1 MPYVTRYNEFTNSD
15 ERVWIPETT
24 SSSFSS
30 MPEFLPGGG
39 RMPSAA
45 GPFPGGVTTGGG
57 NQDGRRVLR
66 GDKGYDDFYG
76 MYEDFGMPGAMPQFT
91 QRTDSSPGFTSE
103 EDTFGYSLNAK
114 PRRFKNKT
122 GEEVYRD
129 VQEMGI
135 HKRKQHPTWSN
146 ERWSDYKKSFINR
159 WLELKGYSPEEIASY
174 QSYSM
179 NPEGTRN
186 KPFYETQEEEIER
199 EEREKFGL
207 KPDIR
212 VKTFDWDS
220 IPGSTIMDEYDE
232 FQNIYKG
239 VFDDDSL
246 YRGQWKSFEDVLREK
261 IGEEIPKS
269 GVPGFNQKRNSLL
282 KLRDWYNDERSINQ
296 RSRTEEEWKKAGLPV
311 GDFGFNG
318 RYEITQEDWEK
329 SDIGKKYLK
338 DNPPAIPSKGYSRTE
353 RENLKD
359 AFSNFNSQWSQ
370 NFSKG
375 NPISNLDFFVS
386 GEDTEVV
393 EDDRAG
399 IDDAFGDAFD
409 VDGDDGEVII
419 PEPEGIR
426 EGDARQNYISDF
438 LAGQIPGY
446 EWIATVGPDE
456 MSDEAKREMAGGL
469 WENEETKSKYGV
481 VGPSPEPVVTTEGTD
496 GTKIL
501 TNSVAEINAFKT
513 LADYSG
519 QSLPSIIKMSVDGTL
534 PSIPPALLEELKR
547 PLIRIQ
553 QPTGELDLDGNP
565 ITIGVD
571 IPNPNIE
578 PLFNI
583 YRTQLDTQVEA
594 FRLAQQKDISAA
606 DRDSRFNQALVSATG
621 GLAGTGTEKDFG
633 PTALAEQERR
643 MARIAAT
650 GGLESLNP
658 QQLQDFQQQQAL
670 IGATGGLSGIE
681 GGLTP
686 EALAQQELQRQ
697 QISATGGLSGLTPFS
712 GAPTASEAA
721 RIQQQLFG
729 ADPARAIS
737 SARSLTPF
745 EMAQLQLQPLRMQ
758 QAQEQARREE
768 EQRQFNEQLAINQ
781 RAQQLA
787 ELESQRRLG
796 LQSGQLQQ
804 QRQLELARLFS
815 DPTAVGS
822 LSAIYGPQFF
832 EQEQVFGSPFGGQPP
847 LPDTS
852 FNQLQNPQQPSFT
865 PATNVSTPFGSSLTT
880 GQFQEMSPYGQ
891 GQYLTTQARQKGKS
905 RQELEREMEAVTP
918 FGTPTGRG
926 GLDKYFSGTGE
937 L

>member
-15 ERVWIPETT
+15 EVVWVPETT
-24 SSSFSS
+24 SPSFST

-39 RMPSAA
+39 GMPFAA
-45 GPFPGGVTTGGG
+45 GPFTGGVTTGRG
-57 NQDGRRVLR
+57 NQE
-66 GDKGYDDFYG
+66 
-76 MYEDFGMPGAMPQFT
+76 MYEDFGMPGTMPQLT
-91 QRTDSSPGFTSE
+91 QRTDSFIA
-103 EDTFGYSLNAK
+103 EDEAE
-114 PRRFKNKT
+114 RARFA
-122 GEEVYRD
+122 
-129 VQEMGI
+129 
-135 HKRKQHPTWSN
+135 
-146 ERWSDYKKSFINR
+146 ER
-159 WLELKGYSPEEIASY
+159 A
-174 QSYSM
+174 
-179 NPEGTRN
+179 
-186 KPFYETQEEEIER
+186 R
-199 EEREKFGL
+199 EEREAKKREQEL
-207 KPDIR
+207 NRDIR
-212 VKTFDWDS
+212 VKIFDWDS
-220 IPGSTIMDEYDE
+220 IPGSRTTDPDYPQRGTWNKYEE
-232 FQNIYKG
+232 LFN
-239 VFDDDSL
+239 DDSL
-246 YRGQWKSFEDVLREK
+246 YRGQWKSFEDVLRNELA
-261 IGEEIPKS
+261 EEIPREWTFVTPDGDT
-269 GVPGFNQKRNSLL
+269 GVRIPLVPSNRKHAALIE
-282 KLRDWYNDERSINQ
+282 LRDWYNKERSINQ
-296 RSRTEEEWKKAGLPV
+296 RRRTEEKWEKAGLPV
-311 GDFGFNG
+311 GDFGVNG
-318 RYEITQEDWEK
+318 RYEITQEDWED

-338 DNPPAIPSKGYSRTE
+338 DNPPANPEYGYSVTE
-353 RENLKD
+353 LENIKD
-359 AFSNFNSQWSQ
+359 AFSNFNSQWIQ

-386 GEDTEVV
+386 GEDTEDV

-438 LAGQIPGY
+438 LAGQIPDW
-446 EWIATVGPDE
+446 EWLATVGPDE
-456 MSDEAKREMAGGL
+456 MSDEAKRELAEAS
-469 WENEETKSKYGV
+469 WRDATDETKSKYGV

-501 TNSVAEINAFKT
+501 TDTSAEINAFRA
-513 LADYSG
+513 LADYANLT
-519 QSLPSIIKMSVDGTL
+519 LPSVLKMSVDGTL
-534 PSIPPALLEELKR
+534 PPIPPALLEELKR
-547 PLIRIQ
+547 PLIRIKQ
-553 QPTGELDLDGNP
+553 AGKDAFDNP
-565 ITIGVD
+565 ITIDVD

-583 YRTQLDTQVEA
+583 YRTQLDATVEA
-594 FRLAQQKDISAA
+594 FRLAKQKDMSDA
-606 DRDSRFNQALVSATG
+606 DNTARFNQALISATG
-621 GLAGTGTEKDFG
+621 GLAGRGTDKDFG

-670 IGATGGLSGIE
+670 IGATGGLSGRE

-712 GAPTASEAA
+712 DAPSASEAA

-737 SARSLTPF
+737 TARSLTPF

-781 RAQQLA
+781 RAQELA

-796 LQSGQLQQ
+796 LQAGQLQQ

-832 EQEQVFGSPFGGQPP
+832 EQEQVFGSPFAGQTGAVQP
-847 LPDTS
+847 LPVQ
-852 FNQLQNPQQPSFT
+852 NQQQPSFT

-880 GQFQEMSPYGQ
+880 GQFQEMSPYAQ
-891 GQYLTTQARQKGKS
+891 SQYLTTQARQKGKS

>member
-1 MPYVTRYNEFTNSD
+1 MPWIFNELTQRAEFVPDRVSPEPHTGVSSLPSSGLGWGTNPPQPIPTNIPPWGQSEFDYITGMTGWNPTATAGTKIQPQFDDIMLDDFTGVGGPAGKGMGKSFIPPPVRPDYVSE
-15 ERVWIPETT
+15 
-24 SSSFSS
+24 
-30 MPEFLPGGG
+30 
-39 RMPSAA
+39 
-45 GPFPGGVTTGGG
+45 
-57 NQDGRRVLR
+57 
-66 GDKGYDDFYG
+66 DDFYK
-76 MYEDFGMPGAMPQFT
+76 FG
-91 QRTDSSPGFTSE
+91 
-103 EDTFGYSLNAK
+103 DTFE
-114 PRRFKNKT
+114 PT
-122 GEEVYRD
+122 I
-129 VQEMGI
+129 QE
-135 HKRKQHPTWSN
+135 KRK
-146 ERWSDYKKSFINR
+146 D
-159 WLELKGYSPEEIASY
+159 EI
-174 QSYSM
+174 
-179 NPEGTRN
+179 
-186 KPFYETQEEEIER
+186 K
-199 EEREKFGL
+199 
-207 KPDIR
+207 
-212 VKTFDWDS
+212 VKHFDWDDL
-220 IPGSTIMDEYDE
+220 IGSTAYDE
-232 FQNIYKG
+232 WDVKRNIYKD
-239 VFDDDSL
+239 VFDVNSL
-246 YRGQWKSFEDVLREK
+246 YTGQWKSFEDVLRDEL
-261 IGEEIPKS
+261 GEEIPKS
-269 GVPGFNQKRNSLL
+269 GVKGFNQKRNSLL

-311 GDFGFNG
+311 GDFGVNG

-353 RENLKD
+353 RENIKD

-426 EGDARQNYISDF
+426 EGDARQNYIRDF

-501 TNSVAEINAFKT
+501 TDTSAEINAFRA

-547 PLIRIQ
+547 PLIRIKQ
-553 QPTGELDLDGNP
+553 AGKDAFDNP
-565 ITIGVD
+565 ITIDVD

-594 FRLAQQKDISAA
+594 FRLAKQKDISDADNAA
-606 DRDSRFNQALVSATG
+606 RFNQALVSATG
-621 GLAGTGTEKDFG
+621 GLAGRGDEDYTQKQ
-633 PTALAEQERR
+633 LAEQEQT
-643 MARIAAT
+643 MARIGAT
-650 GGLESLNP
+650 GGLEALTP

-781 RAQQLA
+781 RAQELA

-832 EQEQVFGSPFGGQPP
+832 EQEQVFGSPFAGQTGAVQP
-847 LPDTS
+847 LPVQ
-852 FNQLQNPQQPSFT
+852 NQQQPSFT

-880 GQFQEMSPYGQ
+880 GQFQEMSPYAQ
-891 GQYLTTQARQKGKS
+891 SQYLTTQARQKGKG

>member
-15 ERVWIPETT
+15 EVVWVPETT
-24 SSSFSS
+24 SPSFST

-39 RMPSAA
+39 GMPFAA
-45 GPFPGGVTTGGG
+45 GPFTGGVTTGRG
-57 NQDGRRVLR
+57 NQE
-66 GDKGYDDFYG
+66 
-76 MYEDFGMPGAMPQFT
+76 MYEDFGMPGTMPQLT
-91 QRTDSSPGFTSE
+91 QRTDSFIA
-103 EDTFGYSLNAK
+103 EDEAE
-114 PRRFKNKT
+114 RARFA
-122 GEEVYRD
+122 
-129 VQEMGI
+129 
-135 HKRKQHPTWSN
+135 
-146 ERWSDYKKSFINR
+146 ER
-159 WLELKGYSPEEIASY
+159 A
-174 QSYSM
+174 
-179 NPEGTRN
+179 
-186 KPFYETQEEEIER
+186 R
-199 EEREKFGL
+199 EEREAKKREQEL
-207 KPDIR
+207 NRDIR
-212 VKTFDWDS
+212 VKIFDWDS
-220 IPGSTIMDEYDE
+220 IPGSRTTDPDYPQRGTWNKYEE
-232 FQNIYKG
+232 LFN
-239 VFDDDSL
+239 DDSL
-246 YRGQWKSFEDVLREK
+246 YRGQWKSFEDVLRNELA
-261 IGEEIPKS
+261 EEIPREWTFVTPDGDT
-269 GVPGFNQKRNSLL
+269 GVRIPLVPSNRKHAALIE
-282 KLRDWYNDERSINQ
+282 LREWYNKERSINQ
-296 RSRTEEEWKKAGLPV
+296 RRRTEEKWEKAGLPV
-311 GDFGFNG
+311 GDFGVNG
-318 RYEITQEDWEK
+318 RYEITQEDWED

-338 DNPPAIPSKGYSRTE
+338 DNPPANPEYGYSVTE
-353 RENLKD
+353 LENIKD
-359 AFSNFNSQWSQ
+359 AFNNFNSQWTQ

-409 VDGDDGEVII
+409 VDRDDGEVII

-438 LAGQIPGY
+438 LAGQIPDW
-446 EWIATVGPDE
+446 EWLATVGPDE
-456 MSDEAKREMAGGL
+456 MSDEAKRELAEAS
-469 WENEETKSKYGV
+469 WRDATDETKSKYGV
-481 VGPSPEPVVTTEGTD
+481 VGPSPEPVVTTEGT
-496 GTKIL
+496 GEPKIL
-501 TNSVAEINAFKT
+501 TDTSAKINAFRT
-513 LADYSG
+513 LANYANLT
-519 QSLPSIIKMSVDGTL
+519 LPSVLKMSVDGTL
-534 PSIPPALLEELKR
+534 PPIPPALLEELKR
-547 PLIRIQ
+547 PLIRIKQ
-553 QPTGELDLDGNP
+553 AGKDAFDNP
-565 ITIGVD
+565 ITIDVD

-583 YRTQLDTQVEA
+583 YRTQLDATVEA
-594 FRLAQQKDISAA
+594 FRLAKQKDISDADNAA
-606 DRDSRFNQALVSATG
+606 RFNQALISATG
-621 GLAGTGTEKDFG
+621 GLAGRGTETDFD
-633 PTALAEQERR
+633 PAALAAHEQA

-650 GGLESLNP
+650 GGLSGIEEGGLTP
-658 QQLQDFQQQQAL
+658 GALRDFQREQAL
-670 IGATGGLSGIE
+670 IGATGGLSGRE

-737 SARSLTPF
+737 TARSLTPF

-781 RAQQLA
+781 RAQELA

-796 LQSGQLQQ
+796 LQAGQLQQ

-832 EQEQVFGSPFGGQPP
+832 EQEQVFGSPFAGQTGAVQP
-847 LPDTS
+847 LPVQ
-852 FNQLQNPQQPSFT
+852 NQQQPSFT

-880 GQFQEMSPYGQ
+880 GQFQEMSPYAQ
-891 GQYLTTQARQKGKS
+891 SQYLTTQARQKGKS

>member
-1 MPYVTRYNEFTNSD
+1 MPYVTRYNEFTNSN

-39 RMPSAA
+39 GMPSAA
-45 GPFPGGVTTGGG
+45 GPFPGGVTTGPGFASEEDMFGYSSNPGRVTTGG
-57 NQDGRRVLR
+57 RNQE
-66 GDKGYDDFYG
+66 

-91 QRTDSSPGFTSE
+91 QRTDSFIA
-103 EDTFGYSLNAK
+103 EDEAE
-114 PRRFKNKT
+114 RARFA
-122 GEEVYRD
+122 
-129 VQEMGI
+129 
-135 HKRKQHPTWSN
+135 
-146 ERWSDYKKSFINR
+146 ER
-159 WLELKGYSPEEIASY
+159 A
-174 QSYSM
+174 
-179 NPEGTRN
+179 
-186 KPFYETQEEEIER
+186 R
-199 EEREKFGL
+199 EEREAKKREQGL

-212 VKTFDWDS
+212 VKTFDWDGL
-220 IPGSTIMDEYDE
+220 IGSTAYDE
-232 FQNIYKG
+232 WDVKRNIYKD
-239 VFDDDSL
+239 VFDVNSL
-246 YRGQWKSFEDVLREK
+246 YTGQWKSFEDVLRDEL
-261 IGEEIPKS
+261 GEEIPKS
-269 GVPGFNQKRNSLL
+269 GVKGFNQKRNSLL

-311 GDFGFNG
+311 GDFGVNG

-353 RENLKD
+353 RENIKD

-438 LAGQIPGY
+438 LAGQIPDW
-446 EWIATVGPDE
+446 EWLATVGPDE
-456 MSDEAKREMAGGL
+456 MSDEAKRELAEAS
-469 WENEETKSKYGV
+469 WRDATDETKSKYGV
-481 VGPSPEPVVTTEGTD
+481 VGPSPEPVVTTEGT
-496 GTKIL
+496 GEPKIL

-547 PLIRIQ
+547 PLIRIKQ
-553 QPTGELDLDGNP
+553 AGEDAFGNP
-565 ITIGVD
+565 ITIDVD

-594 FRLAQQKDISAA
+594 FRLAKQKDISDADNAA
-606 DRDSRFNQALVSATG
+606 RFNQALISATG
-621 GLAGTGTEKDFG
+621 GLAGRGAETDFD
-633 PTALAEQERR
+633 PEDLAKQEQT
-643 MARIAAT
+643 MARIGAT
-650 GGLESLNP
+650 GGLETLTP
-658 QQLQDFQQQQAL
+658 EALQKFQQQQAL

-781 RAQQLA
+781 RAQELA

-832 EQEQVFGSPFGGQPP
+832 EQEQVFGSPFAGQTGAVQP
-847 LPDTS
+847 LPVQ
-852 FNQLQNPQQPSFT
+852 NQQQPSFT

-880 GQFQEMSPYGQ
+880 GQFQEMSPYAQ
-891 GQYLTTQARQKGKS
+891 SQYLTTQARQKGKG

>member
-15 ERVWIPETT
+15 EVVWVPETT
-24 SSSFSS
+24 SPSFST

-39 RMPSAA
+39 GMPFAA
-45 GPFPGGVTTGGG
+45 GPFTGGVTTGRG
-57 NQDGRRVLR
+57 NQE
-66 GDKGYDDFYG
+66 
-76 MYEDFGMPGAMPQFT
+76 MYEDFGMPGTMPQLT
-91 QRTDSSPGFTSE
+91 QRTDSFIA
-103 EDTFGYSLNAK
+103 EDEAE
-114 PRRFKNKT
+114 RARFA
-122 GEEVYRD
+122 
-129 VQEMGI
+129 
-135 HKRKQHPTWSN
+135 
-146 ERWSDYKKSFINR
+146 ER
-159 WLELKGYSPEEIASY
+159 A
-174 QSYSM
+174 
-179 NPEGTRN
+179 
-186 KPFYETQEEEIER
+186 R
-199 EEREKFGL
+199 EEREAKKREQEL
-207 KPDIR
+207 NRDIR
-212 VKTFDWDS
+212 VKIFDWDS
-220 IPGSTIMDEYDE
+220 IPGSRTTDPDYPQRGTWNKYEE
-232 FQNIYKG
+232 LFN
-239 VFDDDSL
+239 DDSL
-246 YRGQWKSFEDVLREK
+246 YRGQWKSFEDVLRNELA
-261 IGEEIPKS
+261 EEIPREWTFVTPDGDT
-269 GVPGFNQKRNSLL
+269 GVRIPLVPSNRKHAALIE
-282 KLRDWYNDERSINQ
+282 LRDWYNKERSINQ
-296 RSRTEEEWKKAGLPV
+296 RRRTEEKWEKAGLPV
-311 GDFGFNG
+311 GDFGVNG
-318 RYEITQEDWEK
+318 RYEITQEDWED

-338 DNPPAIPSKGYSRTE
+338 DNPPANPEYGYSVTE
-353 RENLKD
+353 LENIKD
-359 AFSNFNSQWSQ
+359 AFSNFNSQWTQ

-386 GEDTEVV
+386 GEDTEDV

-438 LAGQIPGY
+438 LAGQIPDW
-446 EWIATVGPDE
+446 EWLATVGPDE
-456 MSDEAKREMAGGL
+456 MSDEAKRELAEAS
-469 WENEETKSKYGV
+469 WRDATDETKSKYGV
-481 VGPSPEPVVTTEGTD
+481 VGPSPEPVVTTEGT
-496 GTKIL
+496 GEPKIL
-501 TNSVAEINAFKT
+501 TDTSAKINAFRT
-513 LADYSG
+513 LADYANLT
-519 QSLPSIIKMSVDGTL
+519 LPSVLKMSVDGTL
-534 PSIPPALLEELKR
+534 PPIPPALLEELKR
-547 PLIRIQ
+547 PLIRIKQ
-553 QPTGELDLDGNP
+553 AGKDAFDNP
-565 ITIGVD
+565 ITIDVD

-583 YRTQLDTQVEA
+583 YRTQLDATVEA
-594 FRLAQQKDISAA
+594 FRLAKQKDMSDA
-606 DRDSRFNQALVSATG
+606 DNTARFNQALISATG
-621 GLAGTGTEKDFG
+621 GLAGRGTDKDFG

-670 IGATGGLSGIE
+670 IGATGGLSGRE

-712 GAPTASEAA
+712 DAPSASEAA

-737 SARSLTPF
+737 TARSLTPF

-781 RAQQLA
+781 RAQELA

-796 LQSGQLQQ
+796 LQAGQLQQ

-832 EQEQVFGSPFGGQPP
+832 EQEQVFGSPFAGQTGAVQP
-847 LPDTS
+847 LPVQ
-852 FNQLQNPQQPSFT
+852 NQQQPSFT

-880 GQFQEMSPYGQ
+880 GQFQEMSPYAQ
-891 GQYLTTQARQKGKS
+891 SQYLTTQARQKGKS